1 MQVSRLPYHVDSFG
15 QFITPQWP
23 SHNPPSRFRIQ
34 NNVHP
39 LSLWRYLVN
48 APSRFS
54 PCSCSVNSNTL
65 LSGKISFWCSTLT
78 LLCVCVSSYLCSSQT
93 GPGPGPVPGG
103 SGGSLPVS
111 PGDVLPLHHGEG
123 HPGTCSR
130 PHRPQR
136 HAHGELVNPIC
147 LCF

>member
-1 MQVSRLPYHVDSFG
+1 MAKPQPSFPFPYTKQCSPIVSLTIFG
-15 QFITPQWP
+15 QCTQSVF
-23 SHNPPSRFRIQ
+23 
-34 NNVHP
+34 P
-39 LSLWRYLVN
+39 LLMLHQLKYFAVRKDIILMFY
-48 APSRFS
+48 FD
-54 PCSCSVNSNTL
+54 SVV
-65 LSGKISFWCSTLT
+65 
-78 LLCVCVSSYLCSSQT
+78 CVCVSSYLCSSQT